1 MKKLLGVALLAVAGA
16 AMAQD
21 AETNGW
27 RLSLGAS
34 YRTFGDVDFEALTL
48 AQPGGNY
55 VNGSYTDG
63 GNYDIQHGSQLQ
75 PGGWAQVDPD
85 AIPNNGDEFFTRNV
99 TFDRTTFGGGS
110 EGADD
115 SAGFVLELEKE
126 FKRTESNLALSLLCG
141 FAFFQ
146 SDAGMSANGLATTTL
161 TGMLTSPVDPGAAV
175 PVTPYTVAGSAG
187 FPLSGPVDLGAAATT
202 AVTLNL
208 DADLDLYVLSLGVRG
223 AYQVGKFGFVL
234 GAGPTINL
242 ADFETEARQV
252 VTNTADGTPAY
263 TQTDSDS
270 TSDVLFGAFVG
281 VGAEYRFTERWALGI
296 EYRYDTV
303 FGDVDT
309 DQAEIELDGHSV
321 QAKLSWAF

>member
-1 MKKLLGVALLAVAGA
+1 MKKLIGIAVLAVAGV

-34 YRTFGDVDFEALTL
+34 YRTFGDVDFLALTL
-48 AQPGGNY
+48 AQPSGNY
-55 VNGSYTDG
+55 VNGSYADG

-75 PGGWAQVDPD
+75 PGGWAFD
-85 AIPNNGDEFFTRNV
+85 GGLGLWTRNA
-99 TFDRTTFGGGS
+99 TFDQTSFGGGS

-115 SAGFVLELEKE
+115 STGFVLELEKE
-126 FKRTESNLALSLLCG
+126 FKQTESDLTLSMLCG
-141 FAFFQ
+141 LGFFQ
-146 SDAGMSANGLATTTL
+146 SEAGMSANGLATTTL

-202 AVTLNL
+202 AATLNF

-223 AYQVGKFGFVL
+223 AYQVGDFGFVL

-242 ADFETEARQV
+242 ADFETEARQT
-252 VTNTADGTPAY
+252 VTNTAGGSAGY
-263 TQTDSDS
+263 TRTDSDS
-270 TSDVLFGAFVG
+270 TSDVVFGAFIG
-281 VGAEYRFTERWALGI
+281 VGAEYRYAERWALGI
-296 EYRYDTV
+296 EYRYDTL
-303 FGDVDT
+303 FSDVET
-309 DQAEIELDGHSV
+309 DQAEIELDGHSL
-321 QAKLSWAF
+321 QAKLSWSF